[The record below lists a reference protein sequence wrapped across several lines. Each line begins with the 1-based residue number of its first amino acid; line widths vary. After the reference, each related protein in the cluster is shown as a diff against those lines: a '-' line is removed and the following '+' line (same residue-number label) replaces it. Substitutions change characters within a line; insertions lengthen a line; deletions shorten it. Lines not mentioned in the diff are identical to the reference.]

1 MGIFG
6 NSTSKNELSTSN
18 VAWIALDNLK
28 QLSEI
33 KEISNTQ
40 DVLIFKH
47 STRCSVSRMALKQFE
62 SEYKNQHN
70 TANYFLDL
78 LNFKQISN
86 EIATVFSIKHESP
99 QILLI
104 KNEVCVYS
112 ASHSDID
119 ADVIDTMKI

>member
-6 NSTSKNELSTSN
+6 KNTSKNELSTFN
-18 VAWIALDNLK
+18 VAWKALDNLK

-40 DVLIFKH
+40 NVLIFKH

-62 SEYKNQHN
+62 NEYKNQHN

-78 LNFKQISN
+78 LNFKEISN
-86 EIATVFSIKHESP
+86 EISTVFSIKHESP

-119 ADVIDTMKI
+119 ASVLDTMKI